1 MGLQRVGH
9 NLVTKNNNKTEL
21 MYAHML
27 SHFSHVRFFATPWT
41 VAHQAPLFMGI
52 SRQEYWSGLLCPSPG
67 DLPDPGIN
75 TASPALAGIFF
86 TTEPPG
92 KPLSYMR
99 AKSLQSCPTLCDPID
114 CSTPGSSLHGI
125 LQARIPEWI
134 AISFSRESCR
144 PRN

>member
-1 MGLQRVGH
+1 MDRSSLQDSGH
-9 NLVTKNNNKTEL
+9 RLL
-21 MYAHML
+21 L
-27 SHFSHVRFFATPWT
+27 GFP
-41 VAHQAPLFMGI
+41 
-52 SRQEYWSGLLCPSPG
+52 RQEHWSGLPFSSPG

-134 AISFSRESCR
+134 AISFSRGPSR
-144 PRN
+144 PRDQTQVTLISGRCFTIYAAREAPPLSRVSLIHLF